1 MSPTCLPK
9 YAPQIPSSR
18 FSAQSETPIWPRAE
32 VINFEAGKLTWD
44 SKEYLKLITNIIVC
58 AKRETE
64 ITVGKGSKK
73 KWFERYNFVAIISG
87 FLIFCKKND
96 RTRFFRDKLPD
107 NSVHCKCP
115 RSHNYIIIINITKQI
130 LIHLSW
136 SPSSPLLRGGWG
148 RSKWSKQRQVLYR
161 VKPSEQKNTM
171 KVLLKCKQLADARC
185 QMLDERASPK
195 TQYIFL
201 LTLAGRGPH
210 NLVSKDCTT

>member
-1 MSPTCLPK
+1 MLLRSLQVAFQLSQRLRYDRELKLSTLRLVNWRG
-9 YAPQIPSSR
+9 ILRNIWSSLR
-18 FSAQSETPIWPRAE
+18 TSSYVQK
-32 VINFEAGKLTWD
+32 GKLKSQWA
-44 SKEYLKLITNIIVC
+44 KEV
-58 AKRETE
+58 
-64 ITVGKGSKK
+64 K

-148 RSKWSKQRQVLYR
+148 RSKWSRQRQVLYR
-161 VKPSEQKNTM
+161 VKPSEQK
-171 KVLLKCKQLADARC
+171 KQW
-185 QMLDERASPK
+185 K
-195 TQYIFL
+195 FF
-201 LTLAGRGPH
+201 
-210 NLVSKDCTT
+210 